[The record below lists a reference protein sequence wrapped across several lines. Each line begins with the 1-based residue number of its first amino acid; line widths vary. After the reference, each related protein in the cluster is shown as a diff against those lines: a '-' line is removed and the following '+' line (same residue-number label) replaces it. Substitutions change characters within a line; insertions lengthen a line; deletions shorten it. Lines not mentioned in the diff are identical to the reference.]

1 MTKKEEKTYTTEQIM
16 DNVNNIPEIILQQYE
31 LLYEMYNK
39 GEFYGAL
46 YQVKDVLEVVIKLPI
61 IAMLAIADKQFDAE
75 KEHKFNINSKKYTS
89 FDDFLSEILSKKI
102 SFGDL
107 ERFAKSL
114 SKLDEEEASPEY
126 KELFVKLKH
135 LLAELSEC
143 YYKPINMDNNR
154 NRISNWRNEVIGHG
168 AVAADEARVKEEL
181 EPMLININRILDK
194 SDYRGINI
202 IQTGDTYVLSTGENG
217 NNLTL
222 DFYLNFE
229 DDFEGEKH
237 KGSYLFESFNCHN
250 NKATRLDYMNN
261 RKCYN
266 LTLSE
271 RLAFLAK
278 KFGGQKMASEN
289 KTDAVVIKADD
300 EKAIMDM
307 ETKNL
312 VLVSPFFEKTKE
324 LLAKDKGI
332 LLLRSARGTGK
343 TVFSRMIINNFNK
356 EYGDRYKLT
365 YKNNDK
371 IFAALGCNDDE
382 LYVCTYNF
390 NNEWMNRK
398 DSFMR
403 SLEYSLDPG
412 HTSDFVYR
420 DAKLRFENELRHNR
434 DRYENYSEYRE
445 AVASAFCR
453 WLEIALEG
461 YNESLSNDV
470 KLLIVLDGI
479 DEIPIKE
486 DDKDVVNVVDF
497 LDEVKL
503 PEHVYVLVLMRT
515 EDEWKMPD
523 ELKSCGFLS
532 CSIDKNE
539 FTGILTNY
547 IEQNLNNIS
556 AREVEEILKISG
568 NRILHV
574 QAICDIC
581 KLKLKTSYFNS
592 NKSANEKR
600 KEILHQLLTDEKIS
614 LIESY
619 MDSFRNISIKYYN
632 ELMRVL
638 CILAVA
644 KKPLSTRELYFLDN
658 SVGDESPDFRF
669 YAFLRDLRGF
679 TLVDR
684 INGMNMYSIANEEWK
699 KQLDAEY
706 FILKRKEVLS
716 DMCDYVKNIMGDG
729 INELDMAAIDVLIA
743 NDKVT
748 TDVAVKILQCIEY
761 DYENNIENFE
771 KHIIAY
777 NHYVDYIMY
786 KFSTAYFGEL
796 RFSSIE
802 SSELYIYTRYLNR
815 IIDVYRDNDIE
826 REIMGVSGFN
836 SFISNLNESFRDVD
850 KVSEETIERLLYIFN
865 KELLSLYNK
874 DLCGKDV
881 LYGYMLAIVEI
892 WFRLIGFG
900 LSSQKHYLLYELLAC
915 MRGIPKDDSADVY
928 IEIEN
933 MIKDALGKKIT
944 EDNKAFFDVLCKQFE
959 IIDLVQNTKSDDL
972 KDKIEEVESSLLRLA
987 NNVKNDES
995 ISDNVRYTFFNYL
1008 HDFYISKAAVAEKDL
1023 KLERNIYAIHD
1034 QWIVKLLKNGF
1045 VRHASYVASLQV
1057 LYSNLPSNITTAFA
1071 CNEQLKLIEIIRKT
1085 ETTTSYDCEVDFKF
1099 NESMIS
1105 YRLFELGDKRKVSCD
1120 SLMNDIQFYNERYYA
1135 DKSNKIPFDIYVF
1148 ISYYVKTAVFAQ
1160 KFGFDK
1166 IVKECLISLRSLC
1179 EKFILDDDNNY
1190 SKVKYSLFN
1199 YWIDELREHLKIC
1212 DKKFLQDY
1220 FEILVILYQKMEK
1233 DYADMVEKCSLACL
1247 ENMLGDIGTRNIN
1260 TGIRL
1265 FDRFQNEDNSD
1276 YEHGMWTII
1285 SKESVETVLPAFPG
1299 YPLANEGNEYYEYG
1313 IDSFREEHE
1322 ILKLSS
1328 GSYFDRAY
1336 SSSMDYLYNFVM
1348 SSENDDLKKYF
1359 AESYLKSV
1367 PESRFRDYYDYKKCF
1382 VASCICEDYSF
1393 LISKCSDDI
1402 ERLEKRLKDTNDISS
1417 YLKRGMDLADYFNG
1431 RNLED
1436 NKISLNSTFYADDYL
1451 NMCRAY
1457 YFRSLCYKDLGKID
1471 LCEHDSTRFKE
1482 MANAI
1487 KVSYKI
1493 IIQGKFEEYLI
1504 DYVRKHNSLYGSY
1517 KWKV

>member
-1 MTKKEEKTYTTEQIM
+1 MTKKEEKIYTTEQIT
-16 DNVNNIPEIILQQYE
+16 DNVNNIPGIILQQYE

-46 YQVKDVLEVVIKLPI
+46 YQVKDVLEVAIKLPI

-114 SKLDEEEASPEY
+114 SKLDEEEAAPEY
-126 KELFVKLKH
+126 KKLFVKLKH

-202 IQTGDTYVLSTGENG
+202 IQTGDTYVLSTGEKG

-222 DFYLNFE
+222 DLYLNFE

-271 RLAFLAK
+271 RMAFLAK
-278 KFGGQKMASEN
+278 RFGGQKMASEN

-434 DRYENYSEYRE
+434 DRYENYAEYRE
-445 AVASAFCR
+445 AVASAFFR
-453 WLEIALEG
+453 WLEIALDG
-461 YNESLSNDV
+461 YNESLSDNL

-486 DDKDVVNVVDF
+486 EDKDVVNVVDF

-574 QAICDIC
+574 QAVCDIC

-592 NKSANEKR
+592 SKSANEKR

-614 LIESY
+614 LIETY

-632 ELMRVL
+632 ELMRIL

-706 FILKRKEVLS
+706 FILKRKEVFN

-729 INELDMAAIDVLIA
+729 INELDMAAIDLLIA

-748 TDVAVKILQCIEY
+748 TDVAVKILKCIEY
-761 DYENNIENFE
+761 DYENNIGNFE

-777 NHYVDYIMY
+777 NHYVDYIMRKLY
-786 KFSTAYFGEL
+786 DDCFEQFLFSKNK
-796 RFSSIE
+796 SP
-802 SSELYIYTRYLNR
+802 ELYIYARYVNR
-815 IIDVYRDNDIE
+815 IIDVYRDSDIA
-826 REIMGVSGFN
+826 RAIGGVSGFN
-836 SFISNLNESFRDVD
+836 DFLINLDEAFRYVD
-850 KVSEETIERLLYIFN
+850 KITNETIDRLLYILDC
-865 KELLSLYNK
+865 ELDFLYSR

-881 LYGYMLAIVEI
+881 LYGYMLTIVEI
-892 WFRLIGFG
+892 WSKLIDFG
-900 LSSQKHYLLYELLAC
+900 LSPQKHYLLYNLLAC
-915 MRGIPKDDSADVY
+915 MRGIPKDDNADIY
-928 IEIEN
+928 TSIEN
-933 MIKDALGKKIT
+933 MIKENLGEKCSK
-944 EDNKAFFDVLCKQFE
+944 DNKVFFDVLCKQFE
-959 IIDLVQNTKSDDL
+959 MIDFVSNTKTDDL
-972 KDKIEEVESSLLRLA
+972 KDKIEEIESSLLRLA
-987 NNVKNDES
+987 DYVKNDES
-995 ISDNVRYTFFNYL
+995 ISDNLRYTFFDYL
-1008 HDFYISKAAVAEKDL
+1008 YDFYLSTATIVEKYS
-1023 KLERNIYAIHD
+1023 KLESRIYSIWS
-1034 QWIVKLLKNGF
+1034 QWIVSLLKKGF
-1045 VRHASYVASLQV
+1045 VSYTSYVSGLQV
-1057 LYSNLPSNITTAFA
+1057 LYSNLPNDDTTAID
-1071 CNEQLKLIEIIRKT
+1071 CKKQLNLIEILRKSKT
-1085 ETTTSYDCEVDFKF
+1085 GTVYDREVDFRF
-1099 NESMIS
+1099 NESIVNC
-1105 YRLFELGDKRKVSCD
+1105 RLFELGDKEKISSD
-1120 SLMNDIQFYNERYYA
+1120 LIMNDMQFFTERYYA
-1135 DKSNKIPFDIYVF
+1135 DKSNNIPFDIYVL

-1160 KFGFDK
+1160 KFGFDM
-1166 IVKECLISLRSLC
+1166 IFKECLKYLRSIC
-1179 EKFILDDDNNY
+1179 EKFIPEDDNNY

-1199 YWIDELREHLKIC
+1199 YWI
-1212 DKKFLQDY
+1212 
-1220 FEILVILYQKMEK
+1220 
-1233 DYADMVEKCSLACL
+1233 
-1247 ENMLGDIGTRNIN
+1247 N
-1260 TGIRL
+1260 
-1265 FDRFQNEDNSD
+1265 
-1276 YEHGMWTII
+1276 
-1285 SKESVETVLPAFPG
+1285 
-1299 YPLANEGNEYYEYG
+1299 
-1313 IDSFREEHE
+1313 
-1322 ILKLSS
+1322 
-1328 GSYFDRAY
+1328 
-1336 SSSMDYLYNFVM
+1336 
-1348 SSENDDLKKYF
+1348 DLKN
-1359 AESYLKSV
+1359 V
-1367 PESRFRDYYDYKKCF
+1367 
-1382 VASCICEDYSF
+1382 
-1393 LISKCSDDI
+1393 
-1402 ERLEKRLKDTNDISS
+1402 
-1417 YLKRGMDLADYFNG
+1417 
-1431 RNLED
+1431 
-1436 NKISLNSTFYADDYL
+1436 
-1451 NMCRAY
+1451 
-1457 YFRSLCYKDLGKID
+1457 
-1471 LCEHDSTRFKE
+1471 
-1482 MANAI
+1482 
-1487 KVSYKI
+1487 
-1493 IIQGKFEEYLI
+1493 
-1504 DYVRKHNSLYGSY
+1504 
-1517 KWKV
+1517 